1 MEESHQEWLQLRQVK
16 TPPRSVIPNLA
27 GTLEPP
33 GDLELSKAWLYPS
46 PINHSLGMWDSG
58 TGIV

>member
-1 MEESHQEWLQLRQVK
+1 MAPVRQVK

-46 PINHSLGMWDSG
+46 PINHSLWDTAQGLFESSR
-58 TGIV
+58 